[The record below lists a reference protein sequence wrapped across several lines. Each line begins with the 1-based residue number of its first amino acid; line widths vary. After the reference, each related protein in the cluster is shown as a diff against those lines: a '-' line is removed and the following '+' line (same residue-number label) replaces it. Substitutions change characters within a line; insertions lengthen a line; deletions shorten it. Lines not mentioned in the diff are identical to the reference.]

1 MGNKLI
7 SCLDPY
13 QKIEGI
19 RSKAGFTGFY
29 AFFLRPDRLTELH
42 VPAQGCTA
50 LLDGFRLKSG
60 GGSKAAK
67 KLGDFLE
74 TERTQAMSK
83 PRGEGPSPP
92 FSIAPQVLSCGP
104 LHDHAC
110 LRLSLP

>member
-7 SCLDPY
+7 LCLDPY

-19 RSKAGFTGFY
+19 LSKAVFTRFY
-29 AFFLRPDRLTELH
+29 AFFLRPDRPGELL
-42 VPAQGCTA
+42 VPAEGCTA
-50 LLDGFRLKSG
+50 LGHCFRLKSG

-83 PRGEGPSPP
+83 PRGEDPSFP
-92 FSIAPQVLSCGP
+92 FSIVPHVLP
-104 LHDHAC
+104 
-110 LRLSLP
+110 